1 MVDIIEFVVNVVF
14 GVIVGYFGAAIAI
27 SYEKERKQ

>member
-1 MVDIIEFVVNVVF
+1 MIDVIEFIVNVVF

-27 SYEKERKQ
+27 SYERERKQ

>member
-1 MVDIIEFVVNVVF
+1 MVDIIEFVVNVIF
-14 GVIVGYFGAAIAI
+14 GMIVGYFGAAIAI

>member
-1 MVDIIEFVVNVVF
+1 MVDIIEFIVNVIF
-14 GVIVGYFGAAIAI
+14 GVIVGYVGAAIAI